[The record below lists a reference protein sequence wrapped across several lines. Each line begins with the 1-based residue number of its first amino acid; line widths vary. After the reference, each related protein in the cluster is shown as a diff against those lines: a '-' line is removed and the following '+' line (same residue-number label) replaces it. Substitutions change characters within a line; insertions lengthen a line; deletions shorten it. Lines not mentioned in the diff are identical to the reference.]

1 MQTSLGNLVSNLKP
15 DDFHDLKKY
24 YKELQ
29 LLLLT
34 RKGVYPYDYD
44 QSLKS
49 FSRNTI
55 TTKIRM
61 LFPIIL
67 SLISL
72 IRSST

>member
-1 MQTSLGNLVSNLKP
+1 MQASLGNLVSNLKP
-15 DDFHDLKKY
+15 DDFHNLKKY

-49 FSRNTI
+49 FS
-55 TTKIRM
+55 
-61 LFPIIL
+61 
-67 SLISL
+67 
-72 IRSST
+72 

>member
-1 MQTSLGNLVSNLKP
+1 MQKSLGNLVSNLKP
-15 DDFHDLKKY
+15 GDFHNLKKY

-34 RKGVYPYDYD
+34 RKGVYPYDYV

-49 FSRNTI
+49 
-55 TTKIRM
+55 KIRM

>member
-1 MQTSLGNLVSNLKP
+1 MEKSLGNLVSNLKP
-15 DDFHDLKKY
+15 DDFHNLKKY

-34 RKGVYPYDYD
+34 RKGVYPYDYV

-49 FSRNTI
+49 
-55 TTKIRM
+55 KIRM